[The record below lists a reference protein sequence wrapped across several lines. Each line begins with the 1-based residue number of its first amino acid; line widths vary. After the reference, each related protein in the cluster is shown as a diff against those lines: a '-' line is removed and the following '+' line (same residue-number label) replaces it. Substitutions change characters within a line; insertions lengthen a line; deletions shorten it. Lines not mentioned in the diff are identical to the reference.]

1 MQVNNYKKANNH
13 KKDYDCISVAQ
24 VCKGAHMKRM
34 LTSLALAALIAVPLA
49 AQAQFAKV
57 EDAVKYRQSALTVMG
72 THFGRIG
79 TVVKGEQPYDKVAV
93 ESGAALVEMISRL
106 PWSAF
111 PPGSDTANSKAK
123 PEIWKE
129 QDKFKAAS
137 EKMQAEASKL
147 SAAAKSGDLGAIKTA
162 FSATAQ
168 SCKACH
174 DDFRKK

>member
-1 MQVNNYKKANNH
+1 
-13 KKDYDCISVAQ
+13 
-24 VCKGAHMKRM
+24 MKRM
-34 LTSLALAALIAVPLA
+34 LTSFALTALIAVPLA

-72 THFGRIG
+72 THFSRIG
-79 TVVKGEQPYDKVAV
+79 AVVKGEKPYDKAAV
-93 ESGAALVEMISRL
+93 ESDAAIVEMMSKL

-111 PPGSDTANSKAK
+111 PSESDTPNSKAK

-137 EKMQAEASKL
+137 EKMQAEARKL
-147 SAAAKSGDLGAIKTA
+147 STAAKSGDLNAIKTA
-162 FSATAQ
+162 FGATGQ

-174 DDFRKK
+174 DDFRRK

>member
-1 MQVNNYKKANNH
+1 
-13 KKDYDCISVAQ
+13 
-24 VCKGAHMKRM
+24 MKR
-34 LTSLALAALIAVPLA
+34 TLAGLFFATLLAAPLA

-57 EDAVKYRQSALTVMG
+57 EDAVKYRKSAFSLMG

-79 TVVKGEQPYDKVAV
+79 AVVKGEKPYDKAAV
-93 ESGAALVEMISRL
+93 EADAAIVEMMSKL

-111 PPGSDTANSKAK
+111 PPGSDTADSKAK

-129 QDKFKAAS
+129 QEKFKAAS
-137 EKMQAEASKL
+137 EKLQSEAAKL

-162 FSATAQ
+162 FGAVGQ

-174 DDFRKK
+174 DNYRNK